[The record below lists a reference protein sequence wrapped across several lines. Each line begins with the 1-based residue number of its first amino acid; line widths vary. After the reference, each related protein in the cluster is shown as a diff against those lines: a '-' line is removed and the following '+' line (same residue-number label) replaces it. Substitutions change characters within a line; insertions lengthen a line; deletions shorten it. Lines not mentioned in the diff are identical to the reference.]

1 MNVYH
6 ETQVPWPPSRKP
18 KATRKNGPFQVNI
31 VSAADRVEDAVR
43 KFSKG
48 TWRTKELWIYIDGGQ
63 VGARNAFLANQR
75 GILSP
80 RVCVRFD
87 LDGHEYNICAD
98 SYTAPEQNLAGIAAY
113 IESVRAQE
121 RNGIFTVEEMMHTF
135 AALPARVHWSEV
147 LGLPRDARMS
157 AIESAYRARA
167 KKAHPDVEGGS
178 HEAMSALNAA
188 YEEAKAE
195 VQP

>member
-6 ETQVPWPPSRKP
+6 ETQVPWPAHRKP
-18 KATRKNGPFQVNI
+18 KTTRKNGPFKVNL
-31 VSAADRVEDAVR
+31 VSAADRVESAVR
-43 KFSKG
+43 MFSKG

-113 IESVRAQE
+113 VESVRAQE

-135 AALPARVHWSEV
+135 AALPSRSGWASV
-147 LGLPRDARMS
+147 LGVDATASR
-157 AIESAYRARA
+157 ADIDKAYRAMA
-167 KKAHPDVEGGS
+167 KGAHPDTGGS

-188 YEEAKAE
+188 YEQAKEE
-195 VQP
+195 VKQ